1 METYPLLCRC
11 FPLISS
17 INHTYWRVLTKN
29 RHITFSPAH
38 KLAPYVKLQKIDQ
51 DVVIMKTELL
61 EKLASQ
67 ISQLMPQS
75 GGEDLKKNIQQVLAR
90 QLNKLDVVSRD
101 EFDAQQAVLLRT
113 REKLEAL
120 EKTVKELEDKLS

>member
-1 METYPLLCRC
+1 MQSKHHR
-11 FPLISS
+11 
-17 INHTYWRVLTKN
+17 
-29 RHITFSPAH
+29 PA
-38 KLAPYVKLQKIDQ
+38 AYVKLPAIYFIFEP
-51 DVVIMKTELL
+51 IMKTELL

-67 ISQLMPQS
+67 ISQLVPQANAD
-75 GGEDLKKNIQQVLAR
+75 DLKKNIQQVLAR

-120 EKTVKELEDKLS
+120 EKIVKELEDKVS